1 MRYPILV
8 FWLLLPFAAWAYH
21 EGPGQARVKL
31 DEVDAGLARAQTA
44 VGDEDWAAAI
54 EAYEAALEELPVE
67 RVADHRRI
75 RLALNQARMMFRQL
89 PAAREDLDEL
99 VAEMLVDPEADQAL
113 LDEARTALA
122 SSQYY
127 ITWLMRLEGHTRQE
141 WEPEIEAARQTYRL
155 LAERADARGDGAT
168 AGQRREDLESALVL
182 ARMDLE
188 ELQGLPLPNQ

>member
-21 EGPGQARVKL
+21 EGPGQAAMKL
-31 DEVDAGLARAQTA
+31 DEVDVGLINARDAIGET
-44 VGDEDWAAAI
+44 DWATAI
-54 EAYEAALEELPVE
+54 TAYEAALDDLPAD
-67 RVADHRRI
+67 RVGDERRI
-75 RLALNQARMMFRQL
+75 RVALNQARMMFKQL
-89 PAAREDLDEL
+89 PAARDDLDEL
-99 VAEMLVDPEADQAL
+99 VAEMLADPSADQAL

-127 ITWLMRLEGHTRQE
+127 ITWLMRLEGHTREE

-155 LAERADARGDGAT
+155 LAERAEDRGDQAESSE
-168 AGQRREDLESALVL
+168 RRQDVESALLL
-182 ARMDLE
+182 ARMDLQ